1 MADTET
7 LRGALLPG
15 EDQHLLLLTSA
26 GAASPGTR
34 RRAAAIALAALA
46 FVCSLAALVVA
57 LVSWS
62 QVQGPRGEA
71 APASTA
77 TNASAVPAAAGRGQ
91 VDTGDTAWL
100 LLSTMAVFLMTGG
113 V

>member
-1 MADTET
+1 MAHTEM

-34 RRAAAIALAALA
+34 RRAAVALAALA

>member
-1 MADTET
+1 MAHTEM
-7 LRGALLPG
+7 LRGALLPS

-34 RRAAAIALAALA
+34 RRAAVALAALA